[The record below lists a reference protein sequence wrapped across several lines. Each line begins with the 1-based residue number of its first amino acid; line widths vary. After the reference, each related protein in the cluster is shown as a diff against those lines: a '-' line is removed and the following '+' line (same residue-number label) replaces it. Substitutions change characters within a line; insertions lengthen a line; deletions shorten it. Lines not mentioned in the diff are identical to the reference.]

1 MSETKPPYNFLFSFW
16 DLHQKK
22 EALQKAESEWEKQQR
37 EYHAMMMNNKR
48 KEEESYNYTEE
59 DDVYATDDEQSDSDD
74 DDTDEEDNDTEED
87 DNSSVV
93 HQENSLQPKIDSY
106 LIKRK
111 RDDDLSSLAES
122 VKAIRVNDS
131 CSNMAVDEDL

>member
-59 DDVYATDDEQSDSDD
+59 NDIYATDDESDSTVDNNED
-74 DDTDEEDNDTEED
+74 DNDTEED

-131 CSNMAVDEDL
+131 CSNMIIDEDL